1 LPAAVVPVMHSQSLT
16 SSEADPLSV
25 LTGHS
30 VHPPGPVEAL
40 YLPAVQAE
48 QPEPVY
54 PASHWQ
60 AVAALPVGLWFAGHV
75 RHEDCP
81 ELGWYSLLEY

>member
-1 LPAAVVPVMHSQSLT
+1 MPPLPQSTHEPAPVKSLYVPVTHSEHAWPLPAAVVPVMHSQSLT
-16 SSEADPLSV
+16 SSEAGALSV

-54 PASHWQ
+54 PGSH
-60 AVAALPVGLWFAGHV
+60 
-75 RHEDCP
+75 
-81 ELGWYSLLEY
+81 